1 MAEPSEMENFQRWL
15 QTQLSMSSSIEDPI
29 ERERRRLQIESAIRE
44 AIAFRESLKILEEL
58 QVSPPFVNTESSVR
72 SISEPSQNNSGSDN
86 LRCPNCDSE
95 LDQDL
100 GFCTICG
107 ERS

>member
-15 QTQLSMSSSIEDPI
+15 QTQLSMTSSIEDPV

-44 AIAFRESLKILEEL
+44 AIAFRESLRILEEL
-58 QVSPPFVNTESSVR
+58 QVSPPLVNSESSVR
-72 SISEPSQNNSGSDN
+72 SISEPIENNSESSN
-86 LRCPNCDSE
+86 SICPNCDSDLE
-95 LDQDL
+95 QDL

>member
-15 QTQLSMSSSIEDPI
+15 QTQLSMTSSIEDPV

-44 AIAFRESLKILEEL
+44 AIAFRESLRILEEL
-58 QVSPPFVNTESSVR
+58 QVSPPFVNSESSVR
-72 SISEPSQNNSGSDN
+72 SISEPIENNSESSN
-86 LRCPNCDSE
+86 SICPNCDSDLE
-95 LDQDL
+95 QDL
-100 GFCTICG
+100 GFCTVCG

>member
-15 QTQLSMSSSIEDPI
+15 QTQLSMTSSIEDPVD
-29 ERERRRLQIESAIRE
+29 RERRRLQIESAIRE

-58 QVSPPFVNTESSVR
+58 KVSPPFVNSEKSVR
-72 SISEPSQNNSGSDN
+72 SISEAPSNNSKADN
-86 LRCPNCDSE
+86 TMCPICDSDIE
-95 LDQDL
+95 QDL
-100 GFCTICG
+100 GFCTVCG